1 MELWEMWYIDESRNH
16 EKIIKDY
23 IHEYVTE

>member
-1 MELWEMWYIDESRNH
+1 MELWEMWYIDESRNR